1 MWYSC
6 GNGMPLDKKRVRD
19 KTTRIYELFCGMRA
33 IIAFW
38 RKARFFIFELGL
50 TTGEVT

>member
-38 RKARFFIFELGL
+38 RKARFLFLNWG
-50 TTGEVT
+50 